1 MLIVIDTSVVI
12 AVITNE
18 KHKNELIEN
27 TIGSDLISPP
37 SLHWE
42 ICNAFSAM
50 FKRNK
55 ITLNQ
60 AKSAIDYYRKIPIR
74 VIDIDLKNVL
84 SISKENNI
92 YAYDAYFI
100 ECAIKQKAKLL
111 TLDNKLKTIADK
123 LNIKTIEVTS

>member
-1 MLIVIDTSVVI
+1 MLIVVDTSVII

-18 KHKNELIEN
+18 KHKNELIEQ
-27 TIGSDLISPP
+27 TFGTDLISPP
-37 SLHWE
+37 SLNWE
-42 ICNAFSAM
+42 ICNACSAM

-60 AKSAIDYYRKIPIR
+60 AKSAIDYYFKIPIR
-74 VIDIDLKNVL
+74 FIDIDLKNVL
-84 SISKENNI
+84 NISNENNI
-92 YAYDAYFI
+92 YAYDAYFL

-111 TLDNKLKTIADK
+111 TLDNNLKSIAEK